1 MNGHSGEAD
10 LVEMGA
16 VAEFSQSLAPIDMF
30 TTPCFNPVRS
40 DFARGGGM
48 GDLGR
53 SWLPTQGSMVMRFL
67 GDFLGKLLTNER
79 GATAIEYAM
88 IASMISV
95 AAVAAF
101 VNLGST
107 VENRFSAI
115 DQTLNGTI

>member
-1 MNGHSGEAD
+1 
-10 LVEMGA
+10 
-16 VAEFSQSLAPIDMF
+16 
-30 TTPCFNPVRS
+30 
-40 DFARGGGM
+40 
-48 GDLGR
+48 
-53 SWLPTQGSMVMRFL
+53 MRFL
-67 GDFLGKLLTNER
+67 GDFLGKLLTNAR

-101 VNLGST
+101 VNLGGT